1 MKVFGFWLIACIVV
15 FPHTERARNRRG
27 DTLEK
32 FIPVKVTDKKW
43 AECLLDGEVFMRPL
57 HQFGSWNKNKDRSVA
72 NQFRGDIH
80 EGTAA
85 VYGDIMQ
92 FPGIGGFPQD
102 LQNVVRQVS
111 LIDDGDIQFFKIFSL
126 YRMIYNSATDF
137 FVKPDPRMKQFGDTA
152 VIIQDYNEFI
162 ERFGLALF
170 SKYNKVISM
179 ICPVDFYG
187 LQETKQTNPLF
198 SKEKSY
204 EYQNELRMA
213 FCELE
218 HNKFAIGPGTDTALS
233 IVPSLDPVTLQIG
246 SIRDIA
252 IVLPIDD
259 FLNLKFPQ
267 DIRLRFPMRDP
278 MEEPSNYDGIVQWTK
293 EQMKDYHTI
302 FAKTM
307 FSI

>member
-1 MKVFGFWLIACIVV
+1 M
-15 FPHTERARNRRG
+15 
-27 DTLEK
+27 EK

-218 HNKFAIGPGTDTALS
+218 HNKFAIGPGADTALS

>member
-1 MKVFGFWLIACIVV
+1 M
-15 FPHTERARNRRG
+15 
-27 DTLEK
+27 EK
-32 FIPVKVTDKKW
+32 FIPAKVIDKKW
-43 AECLLDGEVFMRPL
+43 AERLLDGEVFMRPL
-57 HQFGSWNKNKDRSVA
+57 HEFGSWNRNKDGAVS

-85 VYGDIMQ
+85 VYGDTKQ
-92 FPGIGGFPQD
+92 FPGIDGFPQG

-126 YRMIYNSATDF
+126 YRMIYNPATDF
-137 FVKPDPRMKQFGDTA
+137 FVKPDSRMKQFGDTA
-152 VIIQDYNEFI
+152 VIIRDYNEFI

-170 SKYNKVISM
+170 AKYNKVISM
-179 ICPVDFYG
+179 ISPVDFYG

-218 HNKFAIGPGTDTALS
+218 HDKFAIGPGADTALS

-252 IVLPIDD
+252 IALPIDD
-259 FLNLKFPQ
+259 FLDLKFPH

-278 MEEPSNYDGIVQWTK
+278 MEVPSNYDGIVQWTK

-302 FAKTM
+302 LAKTM
-307 FSI
+307 FII